1 MEKPPKNKI
10 ENPRSPES
18 EDDERLK
25 AFMEMHP
32 ENFPNPDSSK
42 ELNECGPL
50 ITELENLFTEFKENH
65 SLEELNAIT
74 HLKFEDAKD
83 HSVREPARLALA
95 PIFKKFK
102 EIKNETNIS
111 LQKLTELELQREE
124 LSRAVGIINDKG
136 EVDHTR
142 GL

>member
-1 MEKPPKNKI
+1 MEKPPNNK
-10 ENPRSPES
+10 EKPKSQ
-18 EDDERLK
+18 EDEDLERLK

-50 ITELENLFTEFKENH
+50 ITELENLFTEFKEKY

-83 HSVREPARLALA
+83 HPLREPARLALA

-111 LQKLTELELQREE
+111 PQKLAELESVREE
-124 LSRAVGIINDKG
+124 LSRAVGIITSAG
-136 EVDHTR
+136 VVDHTR